1 MFNKKMMQLPGVS
14 VKRSVLIGLLRSL
27 SFLTDIAIIIYLA
40 DILALLCGA
49 HTSGGSPAA
58 HVYGCFHSVLPAA
71 AGAAAASVTVPALI
85 LVVVR
90 ILLSRTA
97 DSAAVKSDETV
108 ARVLTSDMTH
118 AFLVPQ
124 DISVKSLKS
133 SGRPNQTLAMLD
145 TEGIK
150 TVCSYFSNF
159 IPAMVQTAFMIC
171 TAALIFLPFNV
182 WAGIAIAA
190 GMLVMPVFANMIRD
204 SNLKY
209 LSAHLSK
216 YDKVGIH
223 FEQAVRGLSTLTIF
237 RADKRE
243 SEKIREESEGF
254 RRITM
259 QILKG
264 QLRSLI
270 AADFVIA
277 AAVIASALI
286 AVFTSAPA
294 FPAGAAGTALPASAF
309 NGILVAVLGVR
320 LFIPER
326 SLIYLV
332 HDAAKAMKL
341 GRQIVEVRDDFT
353 AGQQAS
359 ATVPLP
365 APDAASVPAPS
376 PIPAQ
381 AGDSSGGRR
390 VRAGTAGTGADTAVT
405 STAGDE
411 LISLS
416 GLSVAYSDGFE
427 ALRSITASFKA
438 HGFVGI
444 AGRSGSGK
452 STLVNV
458 LTGLLPQYAGSA
470 VIDGREASSYS
481 YAELSH
487 LAVAVRGT
495 DTLFAGTIADNM
507 DIGKRGISREHI
519 TSALKRVDMW
529 PEIESRGGLDA
540 PVSAGGSNFSGG
552 QRQRLCIARG
562 LLHDAQIYIFD
573 EATSAVDAA
582 HDRALERLLLD
593 LSHEACVIAVT
604 HRLYNIRH
612 ADTIMM
618 LDGGNIAEMGT
629 YDELM
634 GMDGLFADQWRHQ
647 HAVENAGIAPGQYR
661 GHGPEPGAE
670 AAVPTET
677 VPAPASDAGSSSPAA
692 AVRGVPEPV
701 PESNPSSPADSAAL
715 FRTVKRMAR
724 FLGSH
729 RRTVA
734 GAAAAGLTGHL
745 LSTIAVMAAVM
756 AIFAGFQG
764 NTTVCAL
771 LAVIASAAGLVRGMF
786 SFLEQ
791 YLNHQAAFS
800 ILRDVR
806 VLAFDHV
813 RSLSPAGVAG
823 KARGNL
829 VTVLTEDIELLEVFY
844 AHTLSPLMIGTGNSI
859 IMWAVLSAIH
869 PLLGGIALGSYL
881 IVGILIPLF
890 FAGPTSAYAY
900 KERQSQGQVHTQ
912 VLDYLDGKNTLLQFD
927 ASNEAYSQVM
937 DASGTMLGSRSRATS
952 YRYSNM
958 RTADAASLI
967 MLILFTLAAA
977 SLAAH
982 GNLPVAPA
990 FAAVTGF
997 ATSFP
1002 SLISVSRLG
1011 AGLQPTL
1018 ASSRRVFALL
1028 DEKPAAALVIDGAHI
1043 ETMPFTGETASQM
1056 GFSYS
1061 NGRAVLRNID
1071 LTIAPGSSIAV
1082 QGPNGAGKSTLI
1094 DLLMR
1099 FRVRGTG
1106 NISINSTD
1114 INTVAT
1120 DSLRT
1125 VQTLSSQDIFIFD
1138 STLRDNI
1145 AVADPDASEN
1155 RIMQAAHYACLD
1167 DLIDQ
1172 LPDGLDTQLSRNGS
1186 QLSDGQ
1192 RQRVAIA
1199 RSFLSSASLMFFD
1212 EPTSNMDALLEAELM
1227 QSLMKHQGSKSYVIV
1242 SHRESTLR
1250 YAQELFTLEGGALAR
1265 IR

>member
-14 VKRSVLIGLLRSL
+14 VKRSVLIGLRRSL

-71 AGAAAASVTVPALI
+71 AGAAAASVTVPSLI

-108 ARVLTSDMTH
+108 ARALTSDMTH

-171 TAALIFLPFNV
+171 TAVLIFLPFNV

-294 FPAGAAGTALPASAF
+294 FPAGAAGTALPAAAF

-353 AGQQAS
+353 AGQQAP

-365 APDAASVPAPS
+365 APDTASVPAPS
-376 PIPAQ
+376 PIPVP

-519 TSALKRVDMW
+519 ASALKRVDMW
-529 PEIESRGGLDA
+529 PKIESRGGLDA

-604 HRLYNIRH
+604 HRLSNIRH

-647 HAVENAGIAPGQYR
+647 NTVENAGAAPEQDR
-661 GHGPEPGAE
+661 GHGPKPGAE
-670 AAVPTET
+670 AA
-677 VPAPASDAGSSSPAA
+677 APAA
-692 AVRGVPEPV
+692 AVRGVPGPV
-701 PESNPSSPADSAAL
+701 PGSGRQRRAGSAAL

-724 FLGSH
+724 FLGS
-729 RRTVA
+729 RKRTVA

-764 NTTVCAL
+764 HTAVCAL
-771 LAVIASAAGLVRGMF
+771 LAVIASTAGLVRGMF

-823 KARGNL
+823 QARGNL

-844 AHTLSPLMIGTGNSI
+844 AHTLSPLMIGAGNSI

-937 DASGTMLGSRSRATS
+937 DASSTMLGSRSRATS

-982 GNLPVAPA
+982 GNLPIAPA

-1018 ASSRRVFALL
+1018 ASARRVFALL
-1028 DEKPAAALVIDGAHI
+1028 DEKPAAAPIIDGARI

-1061 NGRAVLRNID
+1061 NGRAILRNID

-1099 FRVRGTG
+1099 FRVRSTG
-1106 NISINSTD
+1106 NISIDSTD

-1242 SHRESTLR
+1242 SHRGSTLR
-1250 YAQELFTLEGGALAR
+1250 YAQELFTLDGGSLAR

>member
-85 LVVVR
+85 LVLVR

-97 DSAAVKSDETV
+97 DTAAVKSDETV
-108 ARVLTSDMTH
+108 ARALTSDMTH

-150 TVCSYFSNF
+150 TACSYFSNF

-171 TAALIFLPFNV
+171 TAVLIFLPFNV

-277 AAVIASALI
+277 AAVIASVLI

-294 FPAGAAGTALPASAF
+294 AAF

-326 SLIYLV
+326 ALIYLV

-353 AGQQAS
+353 AGQQAP
-359 ATVPLP
+359 ATAPLT
-365 APDAASVPAPS
+365 APDTASVPAPS
-376 PIPAQ
+376 PIPVP

-507 DIGKRGISREHI
+507 DIGRRGISREHI
-519 TSALKRVDMW
+519 ASALKRVDMW
-529 PEIESRGGLDA
+529 PELEGRGGLGA

-552 QRQRLCIARG
+552 QRQRLYIARG
-562 LLHDAQIYIFD
+562 LLHNAQIYIFD

-593 LSHEACVIAVT
+593 LSHEACVITVT
-604 HRLYNIRH
+604 HRLSNIRH

-634 GMDGLFADQWRHQ
+634 SMDGLFADQWRHQ
-647 HAVENAGIAPGQYR
+647 HAVENAGAAPGQDR
-661 GHGPEPGAE
+661 GHGPGPGAE
-670 AAVPTET
+670 AA
-677 VPAPASDAGSSSPAA
+677 ALAA
-692 AVRGVPEPV
+692 AVRGVPGPV
-701 PESNPSSPADSAAL
+701 PGSGRQRRAGSAAL

-729 RRTVA
+729 KRTVA

-756 AIFAGFQG
+756 AIFAGSQG
-764 NTTVCAL
+764 NTAVCSL

-823 KARGNL
+823 QARGNL

-844 AHTLSPLMIGTGNSI
+844 AHTLSPLMIGAGNSI

-937 DASGTMLGSRSRATS
+937 DASSTMLGSRSRATS

-1028 DEKPAAALVIDGAHI
+1028 DEKPAAAPIIDGARI

-1099 FRVRGTG
+1099 FRVRSTG
-1106 NISINSTD
+1106 DISIDSTD

-1155 RIMQAAHYACLD
+1155 RIMQAAHHACLD

-1242 SHRESTLR
+1242 SHRGSTLR
-1250 YAQELFTLEGGALAR
+1250 YAQELFTLDGGSLAR

>member
-1 MFNKKMMQLPGVS
+1 M
-14 VKRSVLIGLLRSL
+14 
-27 SFLTDIAIIIYLA
+27 
-40 DILALLCGA
+40 
-49 HTSGGSPAA
+49 
-58 HVYGCFHSVLPAA
+58 
-71 AGAAAASVTVPALI
+71 
-85 LVVVR
+85 
-90 ILLSRTA
+90 
-97 DSAAVKSDETV
+97 
-108 ARVLTSDMTH
+108 
-118 AFLVPQ
+118 
-124 DISVKSLKS
+124 
-133 SGRPNQTLAMLD
+133 
-145 TEGIK
+145 
-150 TVCSYFSNF
+150 
-159 IPAMVQTAFMIC
+159 
-171 TAALIFLPFNV
+171 
-182 WAGIAIAA
+182 
-190 GMLVMPVFANMIRD
+190 
-204 SNLKY
+204 
-209 LSAHLSK
+209 
-216 YDKVGIH
+216 
-223 FEQAVRGLSTLTIF
+223 
-237 RADKRE
+237 
-243 SEKIREESEGF
+243 
-254 RRITM
+254 
-259 QILKG
+259 
-264 QLRSLI
+264 
-270 AADFVIA
+270 
-277 AAVIASALI
+277 
-286 AVFTSAPA
+286 
-294 FPAGAAGTALPASAF
+294 
-309 NGILVAVLGVR
+309 
-320 LFIPER
+320 
-326 SLIYLV
+326 
-332 HDAAKAMKL
+332 
-341 GRQIVEVRDDFT
+341 
-353 AGQQAS
+353 
-359 ATVPLP
+359 
-365 APDAASVPAPS
+365 
-376 PIPAQ
+376 
-381 AGDSSGGRR
+381 
-390 VRAGTAGTGADTAVT
+390 
-405 STAGDE
+405 
-411 LISLS
+411 
-416 GLSVAYSDGFE
+416 
-427 ALRSITASFKA
+427 
-438 HGFVGI
+438 
-444 AGRSGSGK
+444 
-452 STLVNV
+452 
-458 LTGLLPQYAGSA
+458 
-470 VIDGREASSYS
+470 
-481 YAELSH
+481 
-487 LAVAVRGT
+487 
-495 DTLFAGTIADNM
+495 
-507 DIGKRGISREHI
+507 
-519 TSALKRVDMW
+519 
-529 PEIESRGGLDA
+529 
-540 PVSAGGSNFSGG
+540 
-552 QRQRLCIARG
+552 
-562 LLHDAQIYIFD
+562 
-573 EATSAVDAA
+573 
-582 HDRALERLLLD
+582 
-593 LSHEACVIAVT
+593 
-604 HRLYNIRH
+604 
-612 ADTIMM
+612 
-618 LDGGNIAEMGT
+618 
-629 YDELM
+629 
-634 GMDGLFADQWRHQ
+634 
-647 HAVENAGIAPGQYR
+647 
-661 GHGPEPGAE
+661 
-670 AAVPTET
+670 
-677 VPAPASDAGSSSPAA
+677 
-692 AVRGVPEPV
+692 
-701 PESNPSSPADSAAL
+701 
-715 FRTVKRMAR
+715 
-724 FLGSH
+724 
-729 RRTVA
+729 
-734 GAAAAGLTGHL
+734 
-745 LSTIAVMAAVM
+745 
-756 AIFAGFQG
+756 
-764 NTTVCAL
+764 
-771 LAVIASAAGLVRGMF
+771 
-786 SFLEQ
+786 
-791 YLNHQAAFS
+791 
-800 ILRDVR
+800 
-806 VLAFDHV
+806 LAFDHV

-823 KARGNL
+823 QARGNL
-829 VTVLTEDIELLEVFY
+829 VIVLTEDIELLEVFY
-844 AHTLSPLMIGTGNSI
+844 AHTLSPLMIGAGNSI

-997 ATSFP
+997 AASFP

-1018 ASSRRVFALL
+1018 ASARRVFALL

>member
-1 MFNKKMMQLPGVS
+1 M
-14 VKRSVLIGLLRSL
+14 
-27 SFLTDIAIIIYLA
+27 
-40 DILALLCGA
+40 
-49 HTSGGSPAA
+49 
-58 HVYGCFHSVLPAA
+58 
-71 AGAAAASVTVPALI
+71 
-85 LVVVR
+85 VR

-108 ARVLTSDMTH
+108 ARALTSDMTH

-294 FPAGAAGTALPASAF
+294 FPAGAAGTALPVSAF

-365 APDAASVPAPS
+365 APDTVSASAPS
-376 PIPAQ
+376 PIPAP
-381 AGDSSGGRR
+381 AGDSSGYRAP
-390 VRAGTAGTGADTAVT
+390 AGTAGTGADTAVT

-507 DIGKRGISREHI
+507 DIGRRGISREHI
-519 TSALKRVDMW
+519 ASALKRVDMW

-604 HRLYNIRH
+604 HRLSNIRH

-647 HAVENAGIAPGQYR
+647 HAVENAGAAPGQDR
-661 GHGPEPGAE
+661 GHGPGPGAE
-670 AAVPTET
+670 AA
-677 VPAPASDAGSSSPAA
+677 ALAA
-692 AVRGVPEPV
+692 AVRGVPGPV
-701 PESNPSSPADSAAL
+701 PGSGRQRRAGSAAL

-729 RRTVA
+729 KRTVA

-756 AIFAGFQG
+756 AIFAGSQG
-764 NTTVCAL
+764 NTAVCSL

-823 KARGNL
+823 QARGNL

-844 AHTLSPLMIGTGNSI
+844 AHTLSPLMIGAGNSI

-937 DASGTMLGSRSRATS
+937 DASSTMLGSRSRATS

-982 GNLPVAPA
+982 GNLPVTPA

-1028 DEKPAAALVIDGAHI
+1028 DEKPAAAPIIDGARI

-1099 FRVRGTG
+1099 FRVRSTG
-1106 NISINSTD
+1106 DISIDSTD

-1155 RIMQAAHYACLD
+1155 RIMQAAHHACLD

-1242 SHRESTLR
+1242 SHRGSTLR
-1250 YAQELFTLEGGALAR
+1250 YAQELFTLDGGSLAR

>member
-14 VKRSVLIGLLRSL
+14 VKRSVLIGLRRSL

-71 AGAAAASVTVPALI
+71 AAPAAASVTVPSLI

-108 ARVLTSDMTH
+108 ARALTSDMTH

-294 FPAGAAGTALPASAF
+294 FPAGAADTALPASAF

-507 DIGKRGISREHI
+507 DIGRRGISREHI

-529 PEIESRGGLDA
+529 PELEGRGGLDA

-604 HRLYNIRH
+604 HRLSNIRH

-634 GMDGLFADQWRHQ
+634 SMDGLFADQWRHQ
-647 HAVENAGIAPGQYR
+647 HAVENAGAAPGQDR
-661 GHGPEPGAE
+661 GHGPGPGAE
-670 AAVPTET
+670 AA
-677 VPAPASDAGSSSPAA
+677 ALAA
-692 AVRGVPEPV
+692 AVRGVPGPV
-701 PESNPSSPADSAAL
+701 PGSGRQRRAGSAAL

-729 RRTVA
+729 KRTVA

-745 LSTIAVMAAVM
+745 LSTIAVMTAVM
-756 AIFAGFQG
+756 AIFAGSQG
-764 NTTVCAL
+764 NTAVCSL

-823 KARGNL
+823 QARGNL

-844 AHTLSPLMIGTGNSI
+844 AHTLSPLMIGAGNSI

-937 DASGTMLGSRSRATS
+937 DASSTMLGSRSRATS

-1028 DEKPAAALVIDGAHI
+1028 DEKPAAAPIIDGARI

-1099 FRVRGTG
+1099 FRVRSTG
-1106 NISINSTD
+1106 DISIDSTD

-1155 RIMQAAHYACLD
+1155 RIMQAAHHACLD

-1242 SHRESTLR
+1242 SHRGSTLR
-1250 YAQELFTLEGGALAR
+1250 YAQELFTLDGGSLAR

>member
-14 VKRSVLIGLLRSL
+14 VKRSVLIGLRRSL

-71 AGAAAASVTVPALI
+71 AGAAAASVTVPSLI

-108 ARVLTSDMTH
+108 ARALTSDMTH

-171 TAALIFLPFNV
+171 TAVLIFLPFNV

-277 AAVIASALI
+277 AAVIASVLI

-294 FPAGAAGTALPASAF
+294 APVGAAGTALPAAAF

-365 APDAASVPAPS
+365 APDTASVPAPS
-376 PIPAQ
+376 PIPVP

-390 VRAGTAGTGADTAVT
+390 VRAGTAGTGVDTAVT

-519 TSALKRVDMW
+519 ASALKRVDMW

-647 HAVENAGIAPGQYR
+647 HAVENAGAAPGQDR
-661 GHGPEPGAE
+661 GHGPGPGAE
-670 AAVPTET
+670 AA
-677 VPAPASDAGSSSPAA
+677 ALAA
-692 AVRGVPEPV
+692 AVRGVPGPV
-701 PESNPSSPADSAAL
+701 PGSGRQRRAGSAAL

-724 FLGSH
+724 FLGS
-729 RRTVA
+729 RKRTVA

-756 AIFAGFQG
+756 AIFAGSQG

-813 RSLSPAGVAG
+813 RSLSPAGIAG
-823 KARGNL
+823 QARGNL

-844 AHTLSPLMIGTGNSI
+844 AHTLSPLMIGAGNSI

-937 DASGTMLGSRSRATS
+937 DASSTMLGSRSRATS

-1028 DEKPAAALVIDGAHI
+1028 DEKPAAAPIIDGARI

-1061 NGRAVLRNID
+1061 NGRAILRNID

-1099 FRVRGTG
+1099 FRVRSTG
-1106 NISINSTD
+1106 DISIDSTD

-1155 RIMQAAHYACLD
+1155 RIMQAAHHACLD

-1242 SHRESTLR
+1242 SHRGSTLR
-1250 YAQELFTLEGGALAR
+1250 YAQELFTLDGGSLAR

>member
-14 VKRSVLIGLLRSL
+14 VKRSVLIGLRRSL

-71 AGAAAASVTVPALI
+71 AAPAAASVTVPSLI

-108 ARVLTSDMTH
+108 ARALTSDMTH

-481 YAELSH
+481 YAKLSH

-507 DIGKRGISREHI
+507 DIGRRGISREHI

-529 PEIESRGGLDA
+529 PELEGRGGLDA

-604 HRLYNIRH
+604 HRLSNIRH

-634 GMDGLFADQWRHQ
+634 SMDGLFADQWRHQ
-647 HAVENAGIAPGQYR
+647 HAVENAGAAPGQDR
-661 GHGPEPGAE
+661 GHGPGPGAE
-670 AAVPTET
+670 AA
-677 VPAPASDAGSSSPAA
+677 ALAA
-692 AVRGVPEPV
+692 AVRGVPGPV
-701 PESNPSSPADSAAL
+701 PGSGRQRRAGSAAL

-729 RRTVA
+729 KRTVA

-756 AIFAGFQG
+756 AIFAGSQG
-764 NTTVCAL
+764 NTAVCSL

-823 KARGNL
+823 QARGNL

-844 AHTLSPLMIGTGNSI
+844 AHTLSPLMIGAGNSI

-937 DASGTMLGSRSRATS
+937 DASSTMLGSRSRATS

-1028 DEKPAAALVIDGAHI
+1028 DEKPAAAPIIDGARI

-1099 FRVRGTG
+1099 FRVRSTG
-1106 NISINSTD
+1106 DISIDSTD

-1155 RIMQAAHYACLD
+1155 RIMQAAHHACLD

-1242 SHRESTLR
+1242 SHRGSTLR
-1250 YAQELFTLEGGALAR
+1250 YAQELFTLDGGSLAR

>member
-71 AGAAAASVTVPALI
+71 AGAAAASVTVPSLI

-108 ARVLTSDMTH
+108 ARALTSDMTH

-171 TAALIFLPFNV
+171 TAVLIFLPFNV

-294 FPAGAAGTALPASAF
+294 FPAGAAGTALPAAAF

-353 AGQQAS
+353 AGQQAP
-359 ATVPLP
+359 ATAPLT
-365 APDAASVPAPS
+365 APDTASVPAPS

-381 AGDSSGGRR
+381 AGDSGGGYR
-390 VRAGTAGTGADTAVT
+390 VHAGTAGTGADTAVT

-427 ALRSITASFKA
+427 ALRGITASFKV

-458 LTGLLPQYAGSA
+458 ITGLLPQYAGSA
-470 VIDGREASSYS
+470 IIDGREASSYS

-507 DIGKRGISREHI
+507 DIGRRGISREHMV
-519 TSALKRVDMW
+519 SALKRVDMW
-529 PEIESRGGLDA
+529 PELEGRGGLDA

-562 LLHDAQIYIFD
+562 LLHNAQIYIFD

-604 HRLYNIRH
+604 HRLSNIRH

-634 GMDGLFADQWRHQ
+634 GMNGLFADQWRHQ
-647 HAVENAGIAPGQYR
+647 HAVENAGAAPEQDR
-661 GHGPEPGAE
+661 GHGPGPGAE
-670 AAVPTET
+670 AA
-677 VPAPASDAGSSSPAA
+677 APAA
-692 AVRGVPEPV
+692 AVRGVPGPV
-701 PESNPSSPADSAAL
+701 PGSGRQRRAGSAAL

-764 NTTVCAL
+764 HTAVCAL
-771 LAVIASAAGLVRGMF
+771 LAVIASTAGLVRGMF

-823 KARGNL
+823 QARGNL
-829 VTVLTEDIELLEVFY
+829 VIVLTEDIELLEVFY
-844 AHTLSPLMIGTGNSI
+844 AHTLSPLMIGAGNSI

-982 GNLPVAPA
+982 GNLSIAPA

-1018 ASSRRVFALL
+1018 ASARRVFALL
-1028 DEKPAAALVIDGAHI
+1028 DEKPAAAPIIDGARI

-1227 QSLMKHQGSKSYVIV
+1227 QSLMEHQGSKSYVIV
-1242 SHRESTLR
+1242 SHRGSTLR
-1250 YAQELFTLEGGALAR
+1250 YAQELFTLDGGALAR

>member
-14 VKRSVLIGLLRSL
+14 VKRSVLIGLRRSL

-71 AGAAAASVTVPALI
+71 AAPAAASVTVPSLI

-108 ARVLTSDMTH
+108 ARALTSDMTH

-507 DIGKRGISREHI
+507 DIGRRGISREHI

-529 PEIESRGGLDA
+529 PELEGRGGLDA

-604 HRLYNIRH
+604 HRLSNIRH

-634 GMDGLFADQWRHQ
+634 SMDGLFADQWRHQ
-647 HAVENAGIAPGQYR
+647 HAVENAGAAPGQDR
-661 GHGPEPGAE
+661 GHGPGPGAE
-670 AAVPTET
+670 AA
-677 VPAPASDAGSSSPAA
+677 ALAA
-692 AVRGVPEPV
+692 AVRGVPGPV
-701 PESNPSSPADSAAL
+701 PGSGRQRRAGSAAL

-729 RRTVA
+729 KRTVA

-756 AIFAGFQG
+756 AIFAGSQG
-764 NTTVCAL
+764 NTAVCSL

-823 KARGNL
+823 QARGNL

-844 AHTLSPLMIGTGNSI
+844 AHTLSPLMIGAGNSI

-937 DASGTMLGSRSRATS
+937 DASSTMLGSRSRATS

-1028 DEKPAAALVIDGAHI
+1028 DEKPAAAPIIDGARI

-1099 FRVRGTG
+1099 FRVRSTG
-1106 NISINSTD
+1106 DISIDSTD

-1155 RIMQAAHYACLD
+1155 RIMQAAHHACLD

-1242 SHRESTLR
+1242 SHRGSTLR
-1250 YAQELFTLEGGALAR
+1250 YAQELFTLDGGSLAR

>member
-85 LVVVR
+85 LVLVR

-97 DSAAVKSDETV
+97 DTAAVKSDETV
-108 ARVLTSDMTH
+108 ARALTSDMTH

-171 TAALIFLPFNV
+171 TAVLIFLPFNV

-294 FPAGAAGTALPASAF
+294 FPAGAAGTALPAAAF

-353 AGQQAS
+353 AGQQAP
-359 ATVPLP
+359 ATAPLT
-365 APDAASVPAPS
+365 APDTASVPAPS

-381 AGDSSGGRR
+381 AGDSGGGYR
-390 VRAGTAGTGADTAVT
+390 VHAGTAGTGADTAVT

-427 ALRSITASFKA
+427 ALRGITASFKV

-458 LTGLLPQYAGSA
+458 ITGLLPQYAGSA
-470 VIDGREASSYS
+470 IIDGREASSYS

-507 DIGKRGISREHI
+507 DIGRRGISREHMV
-519 TSALKRVDMW
+519 SALKRVDMW
-529 PEIESRGGLDA
+529 PELEGRGGLDA

-562 LLHDAQIYIFD
+562 LLHNAQIYIFD

-604 HRLYNIRH
+604 HRLSNIRH

-634 GMDGLFADQWRHQ
+634 GMNGLFADQWRHQ
-647 HAVENAGIAPGQYR
+647 HAVENAGAAPEQDR
-661 GHGPEPGAE
+661 GHGPGPGAE
-670 AAVPTET
+670 AA
-677 VPAPASDAGSSSPAA
+677 APAA
-692 AVRGVPEPV
+692 AVRGVPGPV
-701 PESNPSSPADSAAL
+701 PGSGRQRRAGSAAL

-756 AIFAGFQG
+756 AIFTGFQG
-764 NTTVCAL
+764 HTAVCAL
-771 LAVIASAAGLVRGMF
+771 LAVIASTAGLVRGMF

-823 KARGNL
+823 QARGNL

-844 AHTLSPLMIGTGNSI
+844 AHTLSPLMIGAGNSI

-982 GNLPVAPA
+982 GNLSVAPA

-1018 ASSRRVFALL
+1018 ASARRVFALL
-1028 DEKPAAALVIDGAHI
+1028 DEKPAAAPIIDGARI

-1227 QSLMKHQGSKSYVIV
+1227 QSLMEHQGSKSYVIV
-1242 SHRESTLR
+1242 SHRGSTLR

>member
-14 VKRSVLIGLLRSL
+14 VKRSVLIGLRRSL

-71 AGAAAASVTVPALI
+71 AAPAAASVTVPSLI

-108 ARVLTSDMTH
+108 ARALTSDMTH

-507 DIGKRGISREHI
+507 DIGRRGISREHI

-529 PEIESRGGLDA
+529 PELEGRGGLDA

-552 QRQRLCIARG
+552 QRQRLYIARG

-604 HRLYNIRH
+604 HRLSNIRH

-634 GMDGLFADQWRHQ
+634 SMDGLFADQWRHQ
-647 HAVENAGIAPGQYR
+647 HAVENAGAAPGQDR
-661 GHGPEPGAE
+661 GHGPGPGAE
-670 AAVPTET
+670 AA
-677 VPAPASDAGSSSPAA
+677 ALAA
-692 AVRGVPEPV
+692 AVRGVPGPV
-701 PESNPSSPADSAAL
+701 PGSGRQRRAGSAAL

-729 RRTVA
+729 KRTVA

-756 AIFAGFQG
+756 AIFAGSQG
-764 NTTVCAL
+764 NTAVCSL

-823 KARGNL
+823 QARGNL

-844 AHTLSPLMIGTGNSI
+844 AHTLSPLMIGAGNSI

-937 DASGTMLGSRSRATS
+937 DASSTMLGSRSRATS

-1028 DEKPAAALVIDGAHI
+1028 DEKPAAAPIIDGARI

-1099 FRVRGTG
+1099 FRVRSTG
-1106 NISINSTD
+1106 DISIDSTD

-1145 AVADPDASEN
+1145 AIADPDASEN
-1155 RIMQAAHYACLD
+1155 RIMQAAHHACLD

-1242 SHRESTLR
+1242 SHRGSTLR
-1250 YAQELFTLEGGALAR
+1250 YAQELFTLDGGSLAR

>member
-14 VKRSVLIGLLRSL
+14 VKRSVLIGLRRSL

-71 AGAAAASVTVPALI
+71 AAPAAASVTVPSLI

-108 ARVLTSDMTH
+108 ARALTSDMTH

-507 DIGKRGISREHI
+507 DIGRRGISREHI

-529 PEIESRGGLDA
+529 PELEGRGGLDA

-604 HRLYNIRH
+604 HRLSNIRH

-634 GMDGLFADQWRHQ
+634 SMDGLFADQWRHQ
-647 HAVENAGIAPGQYR
+647 HAVENAGAAPGQDR
-661 GHGPEPGAE
+661 GHGPGPGAE
-670 AAVPTET
+670 AA
-677 VPAPASDAGSSSPAA
+677 ALAA
-692 AVRGVPEPV
+692 AVRGVPGPV
-701 PESNPSSPADSAAL
+701 PGSGRQRRAGSAAL

-729 RRTVA
+729 KRTVA

-756 AIFAGFQG
+756 AIFAGSQG
-764 NTTVCAL
+764 NTAVCAL

-823 KARGNL
+823 QARGNL

-844 AHTLSPLMIGTGNSI
+844 AHTLSPLMIGAGNSI

-937 DASGTMLGSRSRATS
+937 DASSTMLGSRSRATS

-1018 ASSRRVFALL
+1018 ASARRVFALL
-1028 DEKPAAALVIDGAHI
+1028 DEKPAAAPIIDGARI

-1099 FRVRGTG
+1099 FRVRSTG
-1106 NISINSTD
+1106 DISIDSTD

-1155 RIMQAAHYACLD
+1155 RIMQAAHHACLD

-1242 SHRESTLR
+1242 SHRGSTLR
-1250 YAQELFTLEGGALAR
+1250 YAQELFTLDGGSLAR

>member
-14 VKRSVLIGLLRSL
+14 VKRSILIGLLRSL

-58 HVYGCFHSVLPAA
+58 HVYGCFNSVLPA

-85 LVVVR
+85 LVLVR

-97 DSAAVKSDETV
+97 DTAAVKSDETV
-108 ARVLTSDMTH
+108 ARALTSDMTH

-133 SGRPNQTLAMLD
+133 SGSPNQTLAMLD

-171 TAALIFLPFNV
+171 TAVLIFLPFNV

-277 AAVIASALI
+277 AAVIASVLI

-294 FPAGAAGTALPASAF
+294 APVGAAGTALPAAAF

-365 APDAASVPAPS
+365 APDTASVPAPS
-376 PIPAQ
+376 PIPVP

-519 TSALKRVDMW
+519 ASALKRVDMW

-647 HAVENAGIAPGQYR
+647 HAVENAGAAPGQDR
-661 GHGPEPGAE
+661 GHGPGPGAE
-670 AAVPTET
+670 AA
-677 VPAPASDAGSSSPAA
+677 ALAA
-692 AVRGVPEPV
+692 AVRGVPGPV
-701 PESNPSSPADSAAL
+701 PGSGRQRRAGSAAL

-756 AIFAGFQG
+756 AIFAGSQG

-823 KARGNL
+823 QARGNL

-844 AHTLSPLMIGTGNSI
+844 AHTLSPLMIGAGNSI
-859 IMWAVLSAIH
+859 IMWSVLSAIH

-937 DASGTMLGSRSRATS
+937 DASSTMLGSRSRATS

-1028 DEKPAAALVIDGAHI
+1028 DEKPAAAPIIDGARI

-1099 FRVRGTG
+1099 FRVRSTG
-1106 NISINSTD
+1106 DISIDSTD

-1155 RIMQAAHYACLD
+1155 RIMQAAHHACLD

-1242 SHRESTLR
+1242 SHRGSTLR
-1250 YAQELFTLEGGALAR
+1250 YAQELFTLDGGSLAR

>member
-14 VKRSVLIGLLRSL
+14 VKRSILIGLLRSL
-27 SFLTDIAIIIYLA
+27 SFLTDIAIIIYLE

-49 HTSGGSPAA
+49 HTSGRSPAA
-58 HVYGCFHSVLPAA
+58 HVYDCFNSVLPA

-85 LVVVR
+85 LVLVR

-97 DSAAVKSDETV
+97 DTAAVKSDETV
-108 ARVLTSDMTH
+108 ARALTSDMTH

-133 SGRPNQTLAMLD
+133 SGSPNQTLAMLD

-159 IPAMVQTAFMIC
+159 IPTMVQTVFMVC
-171 TAALIFLPFNV
+171 AAALIFLPFNV

-190 GMLVMPVFANMIRD
+190 GMLMMPVFANMIRD

-209 LSAHLSK
+209 LSAHLAK

-243 SEKIREESEGF
+243 SEKIRGESEGF

-270 AADFVIA
+270 AADSVIA
-277 AAVIASALI
+277 AAVIVSALI

-294 FPAGAAGTALPASAF
+294 ASAGAAGTALPAAAF

-365 APDAASVPAPS
+365 APDTVSASAPS
-376 PIPAQ
+376 PIPAP
-381 AGDSSGGRR
+381 AGDSSGYRAP
-390 VRAGTAGTGADTAVT
+390 AGTAGTGADTAVT
-405 STAGDE
+405 GTAGDE

-416 GLSVAYSDGFE
+416 GLSVAYGDGFE

-604 HRLYNIRH
+604 HRLSNIRH

-661 GHGPEPGAE
+661 GHGPGPGAE
-670 AAVPTET
+670 AVAPAET
-677 VPAPASDAGSSSPAA
+677 IPAPASDAGSSSPAA
-692 AVRGVPEPV
+692 AVRGAPEPV
-701 PESNPSSPADSAAL
+701 PGSGRQRRAGSAAL

-729 RRTVA
+729 KRTVA

-756 AIFAGFQG
+756 AIFAGSQG
-764 NTTVCAL
+764 NTAVCAL

-844 AHTLSPLMIGTGNSI
+844 AHTLSPLMIGAGNSI

-982 GNLPVAPA
+982 GNLSVAPA

-1018 ASSRRVFALL
+1018 ASARRVFALL
-1028 DEKPAAALVIDGAHI
+1028 DEKPAAAPIIDGARI

-1145 AVADPDASEN
+1145 AVAEPDASEN

-1227 QSLMKHQGSKSYVIV
+1227 QSLMEHQGSKSYVIV
-1242 SHRESTLR
+1242 SHRGSTLR

>member
-14 VKRSVLIGLLRSL
+14 VKRSILIGLLRSL
-27 SFLTDIAIIIYLA
+27 SFLTDIAIIIYLE

-49 HTSGGSPAA
+49 HTSGRSPAA
-58 HVYGCFHSVLPAA
+58 HVYGCFNSVLPA

-85 LVVVR
+85 LVLVR

-97 DSAAVKSDETV
+97 DTAAVKSDETV
-108 ARVLTSDMTH
+108 ARALTSDMTH

-133 SGRPNQTLAMLD
+133 SGSPNQTLAMLD

-159 IPAMVQTAFMIC
+159 IPTMVQTVFMVC
-171 TAALIFLPFNV
+171 AAALIFLPFNV

-190 GMLVMPVFANMIRD
+190 GMLMMPVFANMIRD

-209 LSAHLSK
+209 LSAHLAK

-243 SEKIREESEGF
+243 SEKIRGESEGF

-270 AADFVIA
+270 AADSVIA

-294 FPAGAAGTALPASAF
+294 ASAGAAGTALPAAAF

-365 APDAASVPAPS
+365 APDTVSASAPS
-376 PIPAQ
+376 PIPAP
-381 AGDSSGGRR
+381 AGDSSGYRAP
-390 VRAGTAGTGADTAVT
+390 AGTAGTGADTAVT
-405 STAGDE
+405 GTAGDE

-416 GLSVAYSDGFE
+416 GLSVAYGDGFE

-593 LSHEACVIAVT
+593 LSHETCVIAVT
-604 HRLYNIRH
+604 HRLSNIRH

-661 GHGPEPGAE
+661 GHGPGPGAE
-670 AAVPTET
+670 AAAPAET
-677 VPAPASDAGSSSPAA
+677 IPAPASDAGSSSPAA
-692 AVRGVPEPV
+692 AVRGAPEPV
-701 PESNPSSPADSAAL
+701 PGSGRQRRAGSAAL

-764 NTTVCAL
+764 HTAVCAL

-823 KARGNL
+823 QARGNL

-844 AHTLSPLMIGTGNSI
+844 AHTLSPLMIGAGNSI
-859 IMWAVLSAIH
+859 IMCAVLSAIH

-937 DASGTMLGSRSRATS
+937 DASSTMLGSRSRATS

-1028 DEKPAAALVIDGAHI
+1028 DEKPAAAPIIDGARI

-1099 FRVRGTG
+1099 FRVRSTG
-1106 NISINSTD
+1106 DISIDSTD

-1155 RIMQAAHYACLD
+1155 RIMQAAHHACLD

-1242 SHRESTLR
+1242 SHRGSTLR
-1250 YAQELFTLEGGALAR
+1250 YAQELFTLDGGSLAR

>member
-85 LVVVR
+85 LVLVR

-97 DSAAVKSDETV
+97 DTAAVKSDETV
-108 ARVLTSDMTH
+108 ARALTSDMTH

-171 TAALIFLPFNV
+171 TAVLIFLPFNV

-294 FPAGAAGTALPASAF
+294 FPAGAAGTALPAAAF

-353 AGQQAS
+353 AGQQAP
-359 ATVPLP
+359 ATAPLT
-365 APDAASVPAPS
+365 APDTASVPAPS

-381 AGDSSGGRR
+381 AGDSGGGYR
-390 VRAGTAGTGADTAVT
+390 VHAGTAGTGADTAVT

-427 ALRSITASFKA
+427 ALRGITASFKV

-458 LTGLLPQYAGSA
+458 ITGLLPQYAGSA
-470 VIDGREASSYS
+470 IIDGREASSYS

-507 DIGKRGISREHI
+507 DIGRRGISREHMV
-519 TSALKRVDMW
+519 SALKRVDMW
-529 PEIESRGGLDA
+529 PELEGRGGLDA

-562 LLHDAQIYIFD
+562 LLHNAQIYIFD

-604 HRLYNIRH
+604 HRLSNIRH

-634 GMDGLFADQWRHQ
+634 GMNGLFADQWRHQ
-647 HAVENAGIAPGQYR
+647 HAVENAGAAPEQDR
-661 GHGPEPGAE
+661 GHGPGPGAE
-670 AAVPTET
+670 AA
-677 VPAPASDAGSSSPAA
+677 APAA
-692 AVRGVPEPV
+692 AVRGVPGPV
-701 PESNPSSPADSAAL
+701 PGSGCQGRAGSAAL

-764 NTTVCAL
+764 HTAVCAL
-771 LAVIASAAGLVRGMF
+771 LAVIASTAGLVRGMF

-823 KARGNL
+823 QARGNL

-844 AHTLSPLMIGTGNSI
+844 AHTLSPLMIGAGNSI

-982 GNLPVAPA
+982 GNLSVAPA

-1018 ASSRRVFALL
+1018 ASARRVFALL
-1028 DEKPAAALVIDGAHI
+1028 DEKPAAAPIIDGARI

-1227 QSLMKHQGSKSYVIV
+1227 QSLMEHQGSKSYVIV
-1242 SHRESTLR
+1242 SHRGSTLR

>member
-85 LVVVR
+85 LVLVR

-97 DSAAVKSDETV
+97 DTAAVKSDETV
-108 ARVLTSDMTH
+108 ARALTSDMTH

-171 TAALIFLPFNV
+171 TAVLIFLPFNV

-294 FPAGAAGTALPASAF
+294 FPAGAAGTALPAAAF

-353 AGQQAS
+353 AGQQAP
-359 ATVPLP
+359 ATAPLT
-365 APDAASVPAPS
+365 APDTASVPAPS

-381 AGDSSGGRR
+381 AGDSGGGYR
-390 VRAGTAGTGADTAVT
+390 VHAGTAGTGADTAVT

-427 ALRSITASFKA
+427 ALRGITASFKV

-458 LTGLLPQYAGSA
+458 ITGLLPQYAGSA
-470 VIDGREASSYS
+470 IIDGREASSYS

-507 DIGKRGISREHI
+507 DIGRRGISREHMV
-519 TSALKRVDMW
+519 SALKRVDMW
-529 PEIESRGGLDA
+529 PELEGRGGLDA

-562 LLHDAQIYIFD
+562 LLHNAQIYIFD

-604 HRLYNIRH
+604 HRLSNIRH

-634 GMDGLFADQWRHQ
+634 GMNGLFADQWRHQ
-647 HAVENAGIAPGQYR
+647 HAVENAGAAPEQDR
-661 GHGPEPGAE
+661 GHGPGPGAE
-670 AAVPTET
+670 AA
-677 VPAPASDAGSSSPAA
+677 APAA
-692 AVRGVPEPV
+692 AVRGVPGPV
-701 PESNPSSPADSAAL
+701 PGSGRQRRAGSAAL

-764 NTTVCAL
+764 HTAVCAL
-771 LAVIASAAGLVRGMF
+771 LAVIASTAGLVRGMF

-823 KARGNL
+823 QARGNL

-844 AHTLSPLMIGTGNSI
+844 AHTLSPLMIGAGNSI

-982 GNLPVAPA
+982 GNLSVAPA

-1018 ASSRRVFALL
+1018 ASARRVFALL
-1028 DEKPAAALVIDGAHI
+1028 DEKPTAAPIIDGARI

-1227 QSLMKHQGSKSYVIV
+1227 QSLMEHQGSKSYVIV
-1242 SHRESTLR
+1242 SHRGSTLR